1 MIIYDLKPILPHSF
15 FFPQTPPLPPLPAG
29 TRKKI
34 GICQNFLTWP
44 YKTTLKMHFQ
54 PLHNE
59 VKSVLGIKESY
70 SMGKK
75 A

>member
-1 MIIYDLKPILPHSF
+1 MIRNWRGRARGENLKWEIKADVNTDVNIVNTENIHVCIY
-15 FFPQTPPLPPLPAG
+15 
-29 TRKKI
+29 
-34 GICQNFLTWP
+34 
-44 YKTTLKMHFQ
+44 Q

>member
-1 MIIYDLKPILPHSF
+1 
-15 FFPQTPPLPPLPAG
+15 
-29 TRKKI
+29 
-34 GICQNFLTWP
+34 
-44 YKTTLKMHFQ
+44 MHFQ

-75 A
+75 VLKFSQIEAVRLMTSLIQLSIVVKESSAKSAEQIKLDGVVGTF